1 MTRAANKLVYLF
13 ELDSVRASPMQIN
26 AGLQALYDEIV
37 VNGNTVV
44 LTFNQI
50 ADSALFYELMNKA
63 RREEAGETFENL
75 VRLFQNGALK
85 ISQFAT
91 TRTIV
96 QFLIDKL
103 DSDSFVYSA
112 WPMKSS
118 QPKLCALIKRS
129 LETCD
134 LSELAYFKK
143 DDVPADELRGL
154 FYDTGEKARKKSGGN
169 LPKESLAS
177 LHEKID
183 MIYWLVRFVL
193 RISIIPDIYL
203 PPKAEID
210 DAFKMRALL
219 KFVVENNI
227 DPAVNALASLPAY
240 IEGDNTRS
248 AYESDIDELV
258 AQGCSEE
265 TACKIKLMVD
275 LCYNYAS
282 ERSIFGISLHY
293 GCPDGKKDAPGEDFL
308 QDFTA
313 RFADELA
320 QFEKDDAR
328 KARASRDE
336 KSYKAADPGAIAF
349 PDLAGAV
356 AASRLSHKK
365 HKGDFQNKEHV
376 SVETYERGF
385 AEAKKRHRKNLFGGF
400 FSRILLLLLCLFI
413 AVCLD
418 FSTGA
423 LEEAVSSSIPFSD
436 IVTVMLETLLFL
448 LVSEYITVWLSKR
461 IPHFVSLSE
470 AIAEVVVAGKNAF
483 RTFRSACTHINT
495 AGTASP
501 TSPTNV
507 RESREDAAKLWFPTI
522 SKSLKRSRSAWEG
535 KFTEGELAHYEEVSN
550 KKLGL
555 VYSSEYH
562 DFYVDPVGRAERK
575 AAPADKKAAP
585 ADNAAVTGFY
595 ERLENRNAGAV
606 VVIPVHEGKFV
617 FLKQFRHSISG
628 EAYSLPRGFGE
639 KGVSAAKN
647 VAKELGEELHTDVL
661 GTPVHLGRCY
671 PDTGIM
677 GAYAEVFLAEVGKCR
692 VEPGYE
698 GIRDIAFVA
707 PGDVEELMVK
717 DSPSAPFELHD
728 GFSLCALALLHAK
741 LASANLSLEQLL
753 GDA

>member
-13 ELDSVRASPMQIN
+13 ELDSVRASPMQID

-143 DDVPADELRGL
+143 DDVPTDELRGL
-154 FYDTGEKARKKSGGN
+154 FYDTDEKARKKSGGS
-169 LPKESLAS
+169 LPKEPPSS

-210 DAFKMRALL
+210 DAFKMCALL

-227 DPAVNALASLPAY
+227 DPAAETLASLPAY
-240 IEGDNTRS
+240 IEGANTRS

-293 GCPDGKKDAPGEDFL
+293 GCPDGKKDAPGEEFL

-313 RFADELA
+313 RFIGELA

-336 KSYKAADPGAIAF
+336 KSYKAANPGAIAF

-356 AASRLSHKK
+356 AASRLSQKK

-376 SVETYERGF
+376 SVETYEQGF
-385 AEAKKRHRKNLFGGF
+385 AEAKKRHRKNLFAGF

-448 LVSEYITVWLSKR
+448 LVSEYVTVWLSKK
-461 IPHFVSLSE
+461 IPQFVSLSE

-483 RTFRSACTHINT
+483 RTFRSACTHINA

-501 TSPTNV
+501 ASAAGPASAASV

-575 AAPADKKAAP
+575 AAPAD
-585 ADNAAVTGFY
+585 NAAVTGFY

-639 KGVSAAKN
+639 EGVSAVEN
-647 VAKELGEELHTDVL
+647 VAKELGEELRADVL
-661 GTPVHLGRCY
+661 GTPVRLGRCY

-692 VEPGYE
+692 VDPGYE

-707 PGDVEELMVK
+707 PGDVEELMVE

-753 GDA
+753 EDA